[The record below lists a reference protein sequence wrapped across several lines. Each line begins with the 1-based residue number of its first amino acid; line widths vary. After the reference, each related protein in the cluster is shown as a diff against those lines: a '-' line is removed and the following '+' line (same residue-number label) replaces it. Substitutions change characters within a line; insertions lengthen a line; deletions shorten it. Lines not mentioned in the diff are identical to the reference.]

1 MTRSYLNILDQFFEL
16 PKKVK
21 IVNTMI
27 LINKNIERFLDQF
40 SCTSRENSDVDNF
53 CPHDGHFPL

>member
-40 SCTSRENSDVDNF
+40 SCTSGKISN
-53 CPHDGHFPL
+53 GK